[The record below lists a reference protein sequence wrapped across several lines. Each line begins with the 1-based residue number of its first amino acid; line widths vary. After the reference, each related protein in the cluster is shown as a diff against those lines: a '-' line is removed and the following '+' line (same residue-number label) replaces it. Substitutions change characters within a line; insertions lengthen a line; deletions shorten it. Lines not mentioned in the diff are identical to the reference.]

1 MNSCQISSGRP
12 ALRRPALIDPAHNK
26 FDPLSPSASH
36 PHRSPYFAASS
47 RPGPRFFLSGG
58 VTRTSSSAR
67 ISPDPSRSVPS
78 TPELR
83 RTPAQQGFAAFVTAS
98 ATSGGTR

>member
-1 MNSCQISSGRP
+1 MSPPTPPVIVPPISPPRP
-12 ALRRPALIDPAHNK
+12 
-26 FDPLSPSASH
+26 H
-36 PHRSPYFAASS
+36 PV
-47 RPGPRFFLSGG
+47 PRFFLSGG

-67 ISPDPSRSVPS
+67 ISPDPPRSVPS
-78 TPELR
+78 THELR

>member
-1 MNSCQISSGRP
+1 MTLHRAP
-12 ALRRPALIDPAHNK
+12 ARD
-26 FDPLSPSASH
+26 
-36 PHRSPYFAASS
+36 
-47 RPGPRFFLSGG
+47 FFLSGG

-67 ISPDPSRSVPS
+67 ISPDPPRSVPS

-83 RTPAQQGFAAFVTAS
+83 RTPAQQGCAAFVTAS